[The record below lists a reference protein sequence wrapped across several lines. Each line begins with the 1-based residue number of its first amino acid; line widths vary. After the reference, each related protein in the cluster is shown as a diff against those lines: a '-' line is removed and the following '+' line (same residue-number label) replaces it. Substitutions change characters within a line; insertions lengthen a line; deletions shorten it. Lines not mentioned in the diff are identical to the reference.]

1 MIGKISARGARVAG
15 LMYYLYGPGR
25 NEAHTDPHLVAG
37 WWHPCELEPPLRD
50 DGRRDF
56 RHLNGLLQQ
65 PHAALGP
72 RGFDRPV
79 WHCSVR
85 AAPG

>member
-1 MIGKISARGARVAG
+1 MIGKISARGSRVAG
-15 LMYYLYGPGR
+15 LVYYLYGPGR

-37 WWHPCELEPPLRD
+37 WRHPAELEPLLRD

-65 PHAALGP
+65 PACGTRPARVRASRLALLGP
-72 RGFDRPV
+72 GRP
-79 WHCSVR
+79 
-85 AAPG
+85 G